1 MLYIPNFYRNRKE
14 RLNEQSRQT
23 ENPSLPG
30 GSEVLTRA
38 QVHVETLESG
48 ELGVGEVA
56 SGYQNYGAARLQAY
70 CPHTYQHNLCLDQ
83 PSASDMKPNGSYFTI
98 NYYFNS

>member
-1 MLYIPNFYRNRKE
+1 M
-14 RLNEQSRQT
+14 
-23 ENPSLPG
+23 
-30 GSEVLTRA
+30 
-38 QVHVETLESG
+38 HVEALESG

-83 PSASDMKPNGSYFTI
+83 LSAADIKPNGSYLTI
-98 NYYFNS
+98 LYFNIIITVDLFKNNEVSV

>member
-1 MLYIPNFYRNRKE
+1 MTLNFEIYRNRKE

-23 ENPSLPG
+23 DNPSLPG

-38 QVHVETLESG
+38 QVEALESG
-48 ELGVGEVA
+48 DLGVGEVA

-83 PSASDMKPNGSYFTI
+83 LPAADIKPNGSYLTM
-98 NYYFNS
+98 NLLLCY

>member
-1 MLYIPNFYRNRKE
+1 M
-14 RLNEQSRQT
+14 
-23 ENPSLPG
+23 
-30 GSEVLTRA
+30 
-38 QVHVETLESG
+38 HVEALESG

-83 PSASDMKPNGSYFTI
+83 LSAADIKPNGSYLTI
-98 NYYFNS
+98 LYFIIIITVDLFNNNKVSV